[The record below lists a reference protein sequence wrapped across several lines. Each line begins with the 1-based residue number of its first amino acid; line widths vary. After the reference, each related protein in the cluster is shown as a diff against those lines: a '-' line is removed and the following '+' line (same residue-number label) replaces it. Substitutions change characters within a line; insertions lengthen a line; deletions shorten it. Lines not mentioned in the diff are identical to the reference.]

1 MWDADDEWSVGEA
14 RQVVD
19 AFIRH
24 CYPQELKLDE
34 QKVNTYLE
42 TMVSTEGG
50 KMSFRHWNKNYTHM
64 LQHGR
69 ARIYKHQHP
78 CSYAPEERME
88 GTLIGEFS
96 RIVVNSDRGE
106 EMRQSL
112 WEKIWELVRPTN

>member
-24 CYPQELKLDE
+24 CYPHELKLDE

-42 TMVSTEGG
+42 TIVSTEGG
-50 KMSFRHWNKNYTHM
+50 DMSFRHWNKNYTHM

-69 ARIYKHQHP
+69 ARIYENTTEIHSKRG
-78 CSYAPEERME
+78 APDFPDTYRRA
-88 GTLIGEFS
+88 T
-96 RIVVNSDRGE
+96 
-106 EMRQSL
+106 
-112 WEKIWELVRPTN
+112 